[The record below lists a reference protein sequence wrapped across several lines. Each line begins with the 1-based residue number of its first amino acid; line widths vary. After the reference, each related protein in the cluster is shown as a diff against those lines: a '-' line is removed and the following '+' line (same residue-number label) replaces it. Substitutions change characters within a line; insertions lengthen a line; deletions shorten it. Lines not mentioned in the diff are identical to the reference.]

1 MSNFFRGTL
10 ALVVGPSGVGK
21 GTTVSLLKKRH
32 PEWIFPVSATTR
44 PPRPK
49 EKEGETYHFF
59 SPETFDKKITDG
71 EFLEWAWVHKKT
83 QIRNASLRNI
93 SPSSKRKSGLTRGR
107 YTRIFRRQKNRS
119 REILGVIFFT
129 SSRKRSFDQKNT
141 KPGTHKR

>member
-71 EFLEWAWVHKKT
+71 EFLEWAWVHKKHKYGMLRSEIFPPL
-83 QIRNASLRNI
+83 QNGKVVLREVDIQGFLDARKIVPEKSLV
-93 SPSSKRKSGLTRGR
+93 S
-107 YTRIFRRQKNRS
+107 
-119 REILGVIFFT
+119 FFYFLP
-129 SSRKRSFDQKNT
+129 KKKF
-141 KPGTHKR
+141 